1 MPDVREVFRMST
13 QKVRPDQGFTQRQEF
28 RQRRRMRN
36 RKIGAYAL
44 VVAMVA
50 VGAFAF
56 VATQQGDTDLRQP
69 AGVTSPSSAGSTA
82 TTNWFVDIAT
92 GERLPVA
99 VDLGAARLLEVSPNR
114 EAVAYNTCCDDD
126 AVFVANLDGS
136 AAEIITP
143 EELDGYGPT
152 WIDDERILF
161 QGRPQGTIQ
170 LGDLYVADLSTG
182 EVTMV
187 TDLPD
192 ERNGSWIVIS
202 DISPDGSTVLFHLP
216 RGGEDTGY
224 DLWTAPLAGGEPTL
238 LRKNAGYAQYAAD
251 GSIVFL
257 DHPVPFHGDAI
268 WVMDGDGSNARPIV
282 EGRGDFLA
290 WPRVSPDGT
299 LVAFARD
306 GKAEIIAIEGGGDL
320 GPSSQKT
327 GQFSEEPTWFGNDT
341 LII

>member
-1 MPDVREVFRMST
+1 MST
-13 QKVRPDQGFTQRQEF
+13 QKVRPDQGFTERQDF

-36 RKIGAYAL
+36 RKIGAYA
-44 VVAMVA
+44 VVAAMVA
-50 VGAFAF
+50 VGGFAI
-56 VATQQGDTDLRQP
+56 VSTQQGDTDGRQP
-69 AGVTSPSSAGSTA
+69 AGATSPSSAGPTV
-82 TTNWFVDIAT
+82 TTNWYLDIAT

-99 VDLGAARLLEVSPNR
+99 ANLGAAKLLEVSPNG

-136 AAEIITP
+136 SAEIITP

-192 ERNGSWIVIS
+192 ERNGAWIVSS
-202 DISPDGSTVLFHLP
+202 DVSPDGATVLFHLP
-216 RGGEDTGY
+216 RGTEDTEY

-251 GSIVFL
+251 GSVVFL

-268 WVMDGDGSNARPIV
+268 WIMDGDGSNARPIV
-282 EGRGDFLA
+282 ENRGDLLT
-290 WPRVSPDGT
+290 WPRVSPDGKH
-299 LVAFARD
+299 VAYGHD
-306 GKAEIIAIEGGGDL
+306 GEAEIVAIDGCCATGGSGEA
-320 GPSSQKT
+320 T
-327 GQFSEEPTWFGNDT
+327 GEFSEEPAWFGSDT